1 MDTVLSMHR
10 SSSITK
16 TYIIV
21 SVGQIQCR
29 FVLHVSQHS
38 VSARLA
44 EEVGDGG
51 VLPPYRKMQG
61 RASVEHGGVHIG
73 SLVEEQL
80 HRHDVMQLNS
90 EVKSCFAASS
100 FL

>member
-1 MDTVLSMHR
+1 MRLS
-10 SSSITK
+10 IAK

-29 FVLHVSQHS
+29 FILHVSQHS

-44 EEVGDGG
+44 EEVGDLG
-51 VLPPYRKMQG
+51 VLPPYREMQG

-80 HRHDVMQLNS
+80 HRRDVMQLNG
-90 EVKSCFAASS
+90 EVKSCFATSS
-100 FL
+100 FLQRGREVK